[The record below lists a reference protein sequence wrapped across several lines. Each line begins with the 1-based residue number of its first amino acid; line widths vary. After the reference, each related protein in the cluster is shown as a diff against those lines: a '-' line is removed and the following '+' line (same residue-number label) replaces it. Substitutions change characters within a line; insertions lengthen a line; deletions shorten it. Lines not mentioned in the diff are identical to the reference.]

1 MWNAIKTSPDVASSL
16 PSCSHDYKF
25 GKKRKLLRVLLL
37 VGAAIIPLPSFAAVF
52 APSFAGPSLDPGL
65 SATGSSGTS
74 FTVAG
79 GTLALDQAA
88 GAGEGDIFV
97 TLTSPVSGDFV
108 ATVVASGA
116 SGVGLGR
123 ADLGLEIGSP
133 GWTDTL
139 ADVFLND
146 NAGGVIGNI
155 FQPTVS
161 GQFQPKSTDTLIL
174 TIARNG
180 NTVTESY
187 DAGSGSIVVNSATDP
202 SLSGPIEIGL
212 FLLEVAGDTAEHY
225 GTFSDFHVVSGDDLA
240 ATSVPEPATTGLM
253 ASGVLALCGVSAA
266 TRRKSGSIRYALVR

>member
-1 MWNAIKTSPDVASSL
+1 MWNMTKISPGMAGSL
-16 PSCSHDYKF
+16 CSRFRGTYLRRKCKF
-25 GKKRKLLRVLLL
+25 FRALLL
-37 VGAAIIPLPSFAAVF
+37 VGAAAVPLPSFAAVF
-52 APSFAGPSLDPGL
+52 APSFAGPSLDSSL
-65 SATGSSGTS
+65 AATGSPGTS
-74 FTVAG
+74 FTVGG

-88 GAGEGDIFV
+88 GVGDGDIFV
-97 TLTSPVSGDFV
+97 TLTSPVSGDFI
-108 ATVVASGA
+108 ASVVASGA

-174 TIARNG
+174 TIARSG

-202 SLSGPIEIGL
+202 SLSGPIEIGV

-225 GTFSDFHVVSGDDLA
+225 GTFSDFRVASGDDLA
-240 ATSVPEPATTGLM
+240 PMSVPEPATAGLM
-253 ASGVLALCGVSAA
+253 VSGVMALCGVSAIK
-266 TRRKSGSIRYALVR
+266 RRKVGSVR